1 MKMSVL
7 FMRDPSKS
15 CNAEALIDI
24 CRAQDCVVED
34 LGPVPEKVTLDT
46 MLPDTMLPQEPV
58 VLLLPA
64 IQRDCLGVKLAQQAL
79 LHNPY
84 TVIALYG
91 ATLPAKQF
99 LCLAYREGVA
109 DIIALDADTQT
120 LSTQIRRLGK
130 RLSDS
135 RTAQHSSSHH
145 DEETQAIRHL
155 WQKAEREGQ
164 RLNERLAQ
172 LATTAGRLG
181 TGQLN
186 LAQMAP
192 TLHIVAA
199 SESQSEEADLL
210 ARQLGF
216 ESRIARHARSALTL
230 IKEYPPDVILSDSV
244 LEDMQV
250 TEFAKQAREALGDR
264 PVTIVV
270 WSSTP
275 ELEETLLTPDSG
287 IDDFVL
293 KSPDME
299 KAPLLTASLLG
310 AIR

>member
-7 FMRDPSKS
+7 LMREASES
-15 CNAEALIDI
+15 SSAEALIEI
-24 CRAQDCVVED
+24 CRGQDWAVED
-34 LGPVPEKVTLDT
+34 LGPVPENGALDSVV
-46 MLPDTMLPQEPV
+46 PQEPA

-64 IQRDCLGVKLAQQAL
+64 IERDCLGVKLTQQAL
-79 LHNPY
+79 LQNSY

-91 ATLPAKQF
+91 ATLPAKRF

-109 DIIALDADTQT
+109 DVIALEADAET
-120 LSTQIRRLGK
+120 LTNQVRRLGK
-130 RLSDS
+130 RLSES
-135 RTAQHSSSHH
+135 RTAQHSDSHH
-145 DEETQAIRHL
+145 EEETEAIRHL
-155 WQKAEREGQ
+155 WQRAERETL

-172 LATTAGRLG
+172 LATTAGRLA

-186 LAQMAP
+186 LAQLAP
-192 TLHIVAA
+192 TLLIVAA

-216 ESRIARHARSALTL
+216 ESHIARDAKSALTL
-230 IKEYPPDVILSDSV
+230 IKEFRPNVILSDSV

-250 TEFAKQAREALGDR
+250 TDFAKQARQMLGNR

-275 ELEETLLTPDSG
+275 ELEETLLMPDSG

-293 KSPDME
+293 KSPEME